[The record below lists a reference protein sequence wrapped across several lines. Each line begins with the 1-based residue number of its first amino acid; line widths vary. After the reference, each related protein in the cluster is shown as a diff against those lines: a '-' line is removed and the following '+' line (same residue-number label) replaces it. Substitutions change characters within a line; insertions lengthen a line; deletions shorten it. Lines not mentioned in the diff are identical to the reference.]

1 MTLHI
6 ENISE
11 MQLKIYHI
19 GGKEMEIL
27 SILEELEDLVEK
39 SMSVPFTGKCMVDRD
54 EILDIIQDIR
64 LKLPDDLK
72 QAKWVLE
79 ERTRVLAEAQ
89 QEADNI
95 IKGSDSKIAEMV
107 DEHEIS
113 RKAYEQAEVIITN
126 AKKNAREIRLGTRE
140 YADNILNKVEE
151 ILEDTL
157 DVIKV
162 NRNELK

>member
-1 MTLHI
+1 
-6 ENISE
+6 
-11 MQLKIYHI
+11 
-19 GGKEMEIL
+19 MEIL
-27 SILEELEDLVEK
+27 SVLEALEDAVERA
-39 SMSVPFTGKCMVDRD
+39 MSVPFTGKCMVSRE
-54 EILDIIQDIR
+54 EILEFIQDIR

-72 QAKWVLE
+72 QARWISE
-79 ERTRVLAEAQ
+79 ERSRILAEAQ

-95 IKGSDSKIAEMV
+95 IKGAEGRIASMV
-107 DEHEIS
+107 DEHEIC